1 LTRIPDEMKMK
12 MAEGDAKRNKTK
24 KHVLTIL
31 EYVRIDEDVITS
43 SFYSRCDFWVKV
55 ARIPNACC
63 AAVADNFESLLG
75 QGLSEPTAEKV
86 NVQYVCSVI
95 R

>member
-1 LTRIPDEMKMK
+1 MTRIPDEKKMK
-12 MAEGDAKRNKTK
+12 MAEGDAKRTKK

-31 EYVRIDEDVITS
+31 EYVGIDEDVVTS
-43 SFYSRCDFWVKV
+43 SFYSRCNFWVKV